1 MVAISRSAWGIRE
14 DDLYAE
20 TLAQFGWKRR
30 TAAAVAL
37 LGSTLEMALRD
48 QLLVRSDN
56 GLIRAG

>member
-1 MVAISRSAWGIRE
+1 MVAISRSAWGISE

-37 LGSTLEMALRD
+37 LGSSLQLALREGR
-48 QLLVRSDN
+48 LTRGAN
-56 GLIRAG
+56 GLMREG